1 MSNPA
6 VGQAVWEEIERV
18 LGRQPSAR
26 PAVLDL
32 HLQDDLGLD
41 SVMVIELKCRLEL
54 RYPALRDL
62 PLSDVLSG
70 AATVV
75 QLAGRVERLVGLAV
89 T

>member
-6 VGQAVWEEIERV
+6 VEQAVWEEIERV
-18 LGRQPSAR
+18 LGQASSAR
-26 PAVLDL
+26 PAVLDP

-54 RYPALRDL
+54 RYPALRDV

-70 AATVV
+70 ATTVGR
-75 QLAGRVERLVGLAV
+75 LAGRVERLAGLAA